1 MVSKASEDLPE
12 PDRPV
17 NTTSLSR
24 GISKSMF
31 FRLCSRAP
39 RMVIARRLLA
49 GCWRRAFRISSITD
63 SLDNLVFGRRAF
75 GRPWARG
82 DAHLRLRLAG
92 LAGIGRGCV
101 YARNVGRTASEFLSG
116 IAPINRFA
124 NRLQQRSA
132 CQRFREGTYHAK
144 TKRPAG
150 SPAFSDNC
158 WSRSVSR
165 NHRAPEGVVEAN
177 GAHVHVLV
185 DVVDAAQAA
194 ANKIEGDVAAAHEQV
209 IVFEGNRPARCEA
222 DFKTGA
228 NRATPAALAGVVE
241 DDAEELAVVLVVCDG
256 RAALHIPKD
265 VVPGIADLAGKQSD
279 CIQLGVVSGA
289 RTEDEARVGPRQVSP
304 VALRF
309 EAEHPVSGLPA
320 IADLTTDQSASCV
333 VAALAQGGG

>member
-1 MVSKASEDLPE
+1 GFAGAGQAREHHELVAGNLDVDVLQVVLAGAANGDRAQAARGLLASRFQNFIHYRFSGQSCLRKTCLWKTLGTRR
-12 PDRPV
+12 RPPPPP
-17 NTTSLSR
+17 LR
-24 GISKSMF
+24 RIG
-31 FRLCSRAP
+31 RDRAP
-39 RMVIARRLLA
+39 
-49 GCWRRAFRISSITD
+49 
-63 SLDNLVFGRRAF
+63 
-75 GRPWARG
+75 
-82 DAHLRLRLAG
+82 LR
-92 LAGIGRGCV
+92 
-101 YARNVGRTASEFLSG
+101 YSRNVGRTAAEFQSG

-124 NRLQQRSA
+124 NRWQQRSA

-241 DDAEELAVVLVVCDG
+241 DDAEELAVVLVVCD
-256 RAALHIPKD
+256 
-265 VVPGIADLAGKQSD
+265 
-279 CIQLGVVSGA
+279 
-289 RTEDEARVGPRQVSP
+289 
-304 VALRF
+304 
-309 EAEHPVSGLPA
+309 
-320 IADLTTDQSASCV
+320 
-333 VAALAQGGG
+333 